1 MEWENNDPA
10 ERELTLNRF
19 DRLITEILRGGTRRT
34 AFQSWEVEILLD
46 IDACG
51 LDARQKPRVLRRYLS
66 AVRRQIERGPGPPMK
81 LSEFLQMK
89 STRRPSM
96 R

>member
-1 MEWENNDPA
+1 MGWEEDDPA
-10 ERELTLNRF
+10 ERELTLHRF
-19 DRLITEILRGGTRRT
+19 DRLITEILQGGTRRT

-46 IDACG
+46 IHACR
-51 LDARQKPRVLRRYLS
+51 LEEPQKQRVLRRYLR

-81 LSEFLQMK
+81 LSEFLQME
-89 STRRPSM
+89 STRRPSI